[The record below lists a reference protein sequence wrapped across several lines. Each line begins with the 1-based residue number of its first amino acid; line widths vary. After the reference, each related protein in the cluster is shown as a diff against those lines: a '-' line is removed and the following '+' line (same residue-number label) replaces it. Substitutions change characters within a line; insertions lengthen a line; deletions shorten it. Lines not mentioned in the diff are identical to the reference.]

1 MRATYPQSLI
11 RREITRASAIFLIVA
26 GAALAVT
33 PIPLGAFMVA
43 FGFAMLIPVSAY
55 TRRKIR
61 ETRECYS
68 WFDKAM
74 TACSRPLPPGP
85 RRIIDWTRPRS
96 RVAVGN

>member
-43 FGFAMLIPVSAY
+43 FGFAMLIPGAPIPAARSARRASATAGS
-55 TRRKIR
+55 TRR
-61 ETRECYS
+61 
-68 WFDKAM
+68 
-74 TACSRPLPPGP
+74 
-85 RRIIDWTRPRS
+85 
-96 RVAVGN
+96 